1 MEKCLFNN
9 LFAAYLSTEA
19 PYTKARSKVRLFHR
33 SIKNVNENPCH
44 EIMYIYLNYA

>member
-19 PYTKARSKVRLFHR
+19 PILKLDPRLDYSIAPSKMLMKIPAMK
-33 SIKNVNENPCH
+33 SCT
-44 EIMYIYLNYA
+44 YI